1 MNYVRVTTKVSTMD
15 DGMAAAIR
23 YQCTKQQTTQARKN
37 MSEERRR
44 KHNPC
49 SEEDDSHSDSSRE
62 EARRK
67 RKKDK
72 EKKKKKKK
80 WRKEERREKYR
91 SHSSEDDSDYS
102 RRRRKKKRKKE
113 KKKVSGSDEGTASN
127 PDKFAA
133 QDVSVMEAKPLPKTE
148 HVSEPADP
156 IEQRKEQVERQAKLQ
171 RMVPM
176 SREQYESQQSQIR
189 EVYDP
194 QSGRYRTVRGTG
206 EIIERIVSRADHA
219 AINKQATQGDGS
231 SFARSVY
238 QAAKR

>member
-67 RKKDK
+67 RKKK
-72 EKKKKKKK
+72 EKKKKR
-80 WRKEERREKYR
+80 RKEERREKHR
-91 SHSSEDDSDYS
+91 SHSSEDESDYS

-113 KKKVSGSDEGTASN
+113 KKKVSGPEEGTASTL
-127 PDKFAA
+127 DGIAA
-133 QDVSVMEAKPLPKTE
+133 QDASVMEAKPLPKTE

>member
-1 MNYVRVTTKVSTMD
+1 
-15 DGMAAAIR
+15 
-23 YQCTKQQTTQARKN
+23 
-37 MSEERRR
+37 MSEERPRLQ
-44 KHNPC
+44 NPC
-49 SEEDDSHSDSSRE
+49 REEDESHSDWSRE

-67 RKKDK
+67 RKKK
-72 EKKKKKKK
+72 EKKKKR
-80 WRKEERREKYR
+80 RKEERREKHR
-91 SHSSEDDSDYS
+91 SHSSEDESDYS
-102 RRRRKKKRKKE
+102 RRRRKKKRKTG
-113 KKKVSGSDEGTASN
+113 KKKVSEPEEGTASN
-127 PDKFAA
+127 PDGFAA
-133 QDVSVMEAKPLPKTE
+133 QDASVMEAKPLPRTE
-148 HVSEPADP
+148 LVSEPADP
-156 IEQRKEQVERQAKLQ
+156 TEQQKEQVERQAKLQ

-206 EIIERIVSRADHA
+206 EFIERIVSRADHA

>member
-1 MNYVRVTTKVSTMD
+1 MD
-15 DGMAAAIR
+15 DGCHCQGTR
-23 YQCTKQQTTQARKN
+23 QLKVGKR
-37 MSEERRR
+37 MSEERPR
-44 KHNPC
+44 KQNPC
-49 SEEDDSHSDSSRE
+49 SEEEDSHSDSSRE

-67 RKKDK
+67 RKKK
-72 EKKKKKKK
+72 EKKKR
-80 WRKEERREKYR
+80 RKEERREKRR
-91 SHSSEDDSDYS
+91 SHSSEDGSDYS
-102 RRRRKKKRKKE
+102 RQRRKKKRKKE
-113 KKKVSGSDEGTASN
+113 KKKWKGPEEGTASY
-127 PDKFAA
+127 PDGFAA
-133 QDVSVMEAKPLPKTE
+133 QDASAMEAKPLPKTE

-156 IEQRKEQVERQAKLQ
+156 GEQQKEQVERQAKLQ

-176 SREQYESQQSQIR
+176 SREQYEAQQSQIR

-194 QSGRYRTVRGTG
+194 ESGRYRLVRGTG